1 MLSEI
6 LSDRSTRR
14 FFLFAAIVAAVTALE
29 QWLGLP
35 SIDHDELEA
44 IRWGAAHSWFVD
56 KHPPLLG
63 MVAIRWA
70 ELTGFSTL
78 GFFFLSK
85 INAILALV
93 VLHLL
98 NLRFLKPAAALVATA
113 AYASTYSYFVMMSQM
128 DANGILHALWPAL
141 ALALWLALTRR
152 DWASWIA
159 LGAISGLAVL
169 GKYHSLILIFTA
181 FVMLLSH
188 PAFRRQIL
196 TLRFGVALAVFALV
210 LSPHIAAYL
219 ASDFSMIGYIEE
231 RSSSGDQS
239 GLPGRLSGLSFLA
252 TQLAMGLFGLAILLW
267 QLRRRLGATAG
278 LLRPGR
284 LDEPELFLAFIGFVF
299 PVMPV
304 VISLITGITLL
315 GSWGLNAWFLTP
327 TLLIYICLR
336 EQRAGAPD
344 EAGPSPL
351 RLAPYRVFLPAYLGL
366 MALVIL
372 ANNFGNVARPTPIPA
387 EMQAIDAVW
396 ASHLTDAPALVV
408 TNSRAGQGMAFYSRW
423 RPQVI
428 YGEDPSVFTWLL
440 DANRCSKG
448 PVLLIE
454 DQTSAGQALLAGR
467 IAALGPADFEETVT
481 TDPMRSRATITSS
494 LTLSVAGYDRSVCFP
509 QAGNL
514 ASKQ

>member
-1 MLSEI
+1 MLREI
-6 LSDRSTRR
+6 LSDRSTRG

-63 MVAIRWA
+63 IVAINWA

-85 INAILALV
+85 VNAIMALV
-93 VLHLL
+93 ILHLL
-98 NLRFLKPAAALVATA
+98 NRQFLKPAAALVATA

-128 DANGILHALWPAL
+128 DANGILHALWPGL

-152 DWASWIA
+152 DWAGWIA
-159 LGAISGLAVL
+159 LGAVSGLAVL

-181 FVMLLSH
+181 FLLLLSH
-188 PAFRRQIL
+188 PGFRRQIL
-196 TLRFGVALAVFALV
+196 TLRFAAALAVFALV

-219 ASDFSMIGYIEE
+219 ASDYSMIGYIME
-231 RSSSGDQS
+231 RGTSGDEG
-239 GLPGRLSGLSFLA
+239 GLTGRLSGLSLLA
-252 TQLAMGLFGLAILLW
+252 TQLAMGFFGLAILLW

-284 LDEPELFLAFIGFVF
+284 LGEPELFLAFIGLVF
-299 PVMPV
+299 PLMPV
-304 VISLITGITLL
+304 VISLVTGITVL

-327 TLLIYICLR
+327 TLLIYICLKD
-336 EQRAGAPD
+336 QRVGAPD
-344 EAGPSPL
+344 EAAPSPL
-351 RLAPYRVFLPAYLGL
+351 RLPPYRVFLPVCLGL

-396 ASHLTDAPALVV
+396 ASHLSDAPALVV
-408 TNSRAGQGMAFYSRW
+408 TDSRPGQGMAFYSRW
-423 RPQVI
+423 RPQVA

-454 DQTSAGQALLAGR
+454 DQTPAGAALLARR
-467 IAALGPADFEETVT
+467 IAELGPADFQETVT
-481 TDPMRSRATITSS
+481 TGPMRSRATMTSS
-494 LTLSVAGYDRSVCFP
+494 LTLSVAGYGRALCFR
-509 QAGNL
+509 
-514 ASKQ
+514 

>member
-1 MLSEI
+1 MARMLREI
-6 LSDRSTRR
+6 LSDRSTRG
-14 FFLFAAIVAAVTALE
+14 FFIFAAIVATVTALE

-63 MVAIRWA
+63 MVAIHWA

-78 GFFFLSK
+78 GFFLLSK

-98 NLRFLKPAAALVATA
+98 NRRFLKPAAALVATA

-128 DANGILHALWPAL
+128 DANGILHALWPGL

-159 LGAISGLAVL
+159 LGAVSGLAVL

-181 FVMLLSH
+181 FLLLLSH

-196 TLRFGVALAVFALV
+196 TLRFAAALVVFALV

-219 ASDFSMIGYIEE
+219 ASDYSMIDYIVE
-231 RSSSGDQS
+231 RGTSGDEG
-239 GLPGRLSGLSFLA
+239 GLTGRLSGLSLLA

-267 QLRRRLGATAG
+267 QLRRRLGATSE

-284 LDEPELFLAFIGFVF
+284 LNEPELFLAFIGLVF
-299 PVMPV
+299 PLMPV
-304 VISLITGITLL
+304 VISVITGITVL

-327 TLLIYICLR
+327 TLLIYMCLKD
-336 EQRAGAPD
+336 QRVGAPD
-344 EAGPSPL
+344 EAAPSPL
-351 RLAPYRVFLPAYLGL
+351 RLPPYRVFLPAYLGL

-396 ASHLTDAPALVV
+396 ALHLADAPALVV
-408 TNSRAGQGMAFYSRW
+408 TNSRPAQGMAFYSRW

-428 YGEDPSVFTWLL
+428 DGEDPSVFTWLL
-440 DANRCSKG
+440 DENRCSKG

-454 DQTSAGQALLAGR
+454 DQTEAGAALLARR
-467 IAALGPADFEETVT
+467 IAELGPPDFQETVT
-481 TDPMRSRATITSS
+481 TGPMRSLATMTSS
-494 LTLSVAGYDRSVCFP
+494 LTLSVAGYDRALCFR
-509 QAGNL
+509 
-514 ASKQ
+514 